1 MVGYA
6 LFNGPSAFQADGCAR
21 SWAKQQQQQQQ
32 QQQPLKQSSRGSSAV
47 SKPISNK

>member
-6 LFNGPSAFQADGCAR
+6 LFNGPSAFQARCAR
-21 SWAKQQQQQQQ
+21 SRAK

>member
-6 LFNGPSAFQADGCAR
+6 LFNGPSAFQADGAR
-21 SWAKQQQQQQQ
+21 SRAKQQQ